1 MEFSKKN
8 FYFSGGN
15 FPSSEN
21 FLTFREMEPSSPKIS
36 NFLIFEEGTCKA
48 SKTKNF
54 KKWNSYIFS
63 KNFFYIS
70 GGNLQSPENPE
81 KFLIFRELEVSSPK
95 I

>member
-21 FLTFREMEPSSPKIS
+21 FLTFREMEPSSPKIA

-54 KKWNSYIFS
+54 R
-63 KNFFYIS
+63 
-70 GGNLQSPENPE
+70 
-81 KFLIFRELEVSSPK
+81 RELAKPGKRGK
-95 I
+95 ISYFSGTGSF